1 MNLKNIKLKDL
12 LICLLVAFLYP
23 IFKYVSA
30 SGDKLL
36 AFLDAA
42 TIIGLVMVV
51 LGIVNAM
58 VLHGDFDIT
67 EFVTR
72 RAFFRKDT
80 KPYDAFKKDKKEQRE
95 GRFNTPLLVGIVML
109 LICVILTLCFY

>member
-1 MNLKNIKLKDL
+1 MNFKNIKLKDL

-23 IFKYVSA
+23 IFKYVSS

-36 AFLDAA
+36 AFINAS

-51 LGIVNAM
+51 LGLVNAM

-95 GRFNTPLLVGIVML
+95 GRFNAPLLVGLIML
-109 LICVILTLCFY
+109 ALCAVLTVACY

>member
-1 MNLKNIKLKDL
+1 MRFKNIKPKDL

-42 TIIGLVMVV
+42 TIIGLVM
-51 LGIVNAM
+51 LIFGIVNAM

-95 GRFNTPLLVGIVML
+95 GRFNTPLLVGLIML
-109 LICVILTLCFY
+109 AVCAVLALIRY